1 MGDFMVDTEFN
12 ELKKRVIISIVVII
26 IFVIPLF
33 IFVFKTYGYKESEVL
48 DRINNKEN
56 MVLLLRNSSCDYCS
70 EITDLLDDYGVSYE
84 EVMINTDERYKDI
97 VNALDI
103 PENDIVVPE
112 LVEVKKGEGVSYV
125 VNIKDEEAVL
135 EFISYL
141 DNKVLDSR

>member
-1 MGDFMVDTEFN
+1 M
-12 ELKKRVIISIVVII
+12 
-26 IFVIPLF
+26 
-33 IFVFKTYGYKESEVL
+33 